1 VHKVE
6 RLKTSFTLGDWNFIC
21 DKCGM
26 KRKASTG
33 KTQWDG
39 LFVCPQC
46 YDTRHPQ
53 DLIEG
58 IPDDQSVPI
67 ARPDVTAS
75 SGETTV
81 KTTASRNAVT
91 IDLNS
96 TSGIS
101 DGDSIGIVMDNG
113 AAHWTYSDGDPSGDT
128 VTLGSY
134 LPDQATAGNAVYLPN
149 INNESY
155 TSGISATEL

>member
-1 VHKVE
+1 MGRADYFK
-6 RLKTSFTLGDWNFIC
+6 LGSWNVIC
-21 DKCGM
+21 DKCNR
-26 KRKASTG
+26 KRKREDTRLNW
-33 KTQWDG
+33 QN
-39 LFVCPQC
+39 LLVCA
-46 YDTRHPQ
+46 DTCWEPRHPQ

-96 TSGIS
+96 TSGIY

-134 LPDQATAGNAVYLPN
+134 LPGQATAGNAVYLPN